1 MKKLLISLGGVL
13 VIVVLLFVYN
23 MTQSQNKTGSG
34 EVGFPKGPISIY
46 LPSSPGGTSDA
57 LCRMFEK
64 LAPKYVGEPVVVV
77 NKAGAGG
84 VIATTEFQS
93 VKPDGY
99 TVLLGLSG
107 VFTTVPHMRKVD
119 YDINN
124 FKHVI
129 GLTYE
134 PNFLVVKANSPYKTF
149 KDLVA
154 AYSNGKTLVYGHNG
168 NGSLLHLDQAMIYEQ
183 AGIKAEGVPYGGTN
197 ESLSA
202 LLGGHVQAIAMGPG
216 ELKPHLEEGTLRA
229 LCVFGEERDPREVF
243 ADIPSSTELG
253 YNANFAVWKFF
264 SVPKDTP
271 DQVVGK
277 LYSLFEAMLND
288 PEFVQ
293 YAENNALIVIPYK
306 GDEIAAR
313 IEEENK
319 LGQEIVQSLGIGEK

>member
-1 MKKLLISLGGVL
+1 MKKFYLPLGVL
-13 VIVVLLFVYN
+13 VIVIAFFVYN
-23 MTQSQNKTGSG
+23 ATSKKGTDSAK
-34 EVGFPKGPISIY
+34 VDFPAAPISIY

-64 LAPKYVGEPVVVV
+64 LAPKYIKQPVVVV

-134 PNFLVVKANSPYKTF
+134 PNFLVVKADSPYKTF
-149 KDLVA
+149 QNLVD
-154 AYSNGKTLVYGHNG
+154 AYKGKKSLVYGHNG
-168 NGSLLHLDQAMIYEQ
+168 SGSLLHLDQAMLYEQ

-197 ESLSA
+197 EALSA

-216 ELKPHLEEGTLRA
+216 ELKPHLEDGTVRA
-229 LCVFGEERDPREVF
+229 LCVFGEKRDTREAF
-243 ADIPSSTELG
+243 AEIPSSTELG
-253 YNANFAVWKFF
+253 YKANFAVWKFLT
-264 SVPKDTP
+264 VPKDTP
-271 DQVVGK
+271 DEIVAK
-277 LYSLFEAMLND
+277 LYVIFAKMLLD
-288 PEFVQ
+288 PEFIK
-293 YAENNALIVIPYK
+293 YADDNALIVTSYTGEEIK
-306 GDEIAAR
+306 IKIAA
-313 IEEENK
+313 ENK
-319 LGQEIVQSLGIGEK
+319 LGQETIESLGISEK

>member
-1 MKKLLISLGGVL
+1 MKKVLIAVGSV
-13 VIVVLLFVYN
+13 VAIAVLLFAYN
-23 MTQSQNKTGSG
+23 LTQKKGSG
-34 EVGFPKGPISIY
+34 ETDFPKAPISIY

-64 LAPKYVGEPVVVV
+64 LAPKYINQPIVVV

-84 VIATTEFQS
+84 VIATTEFQT

-134 PNFLVVKANSPYKTF
+134 PNFLVVKADSPYKTF
-149 KDLVA
+149 ADLA
-154 AYSNGKTLVYGHNG
+154 TAYRNGKTLIYGHNG
-168 NGSLLHLDQAMIYEQ
+168 NGSLLHLDQAIIFEQ
-183 AGIKAEGVPYGGTN
+183 AGIKAKGVPYGGTN

-216 ELKPHLEEGTLRA
+216 EFKPHLEEGTLRA
-229 LCVFGEERDPREVF
+229 LCIFGEKRDTREAF
-243 ADIPSSTELG
+243 KDIPSSTELG

-271 DQVVGK
+271 DEIGK
-277 LYSLFEAMLND
+277 KLHDLFAKMLKD
-288 PEFVQ
+288 QEFVR
-293 YAENNALIVIPYK
+293 YAENNALIVSPDT
-306 GDEIAAR
+306 GEEIAAKIAR
-313 IEEENK
+313 ENK
-319 LGQEIVQSLGIGEK
+319 FGEEFIQSLGIAEK